1 MDAQVVTEAT
11 SMEYAS
17 LINYIG
23 INKAIHMPEKLWV
36 QGLYTTWPVQ
46 QAALLPEGLTITLIF
61 EIHVL
66 YKLSLSSMKI
76 ISFFP
81 PYLSLL
87 VCNLLFTGIW
97 KGNPESVL

>member
-1 MDAQVVTEAT
+1 MTEAT

-81 PYLSLL
+81 PIFLFWYAIFSLQGFEKEIL
-87 VCNLLFTGIW
+87 NLFFNI
-97 KGNPESVL
+97 